1 VAVTGNA
8 RQRSALRLQTEMRD
22 PLARRL
28 QGFGTSVFAEMTAL
42 AVRTGAINLGQG
54 FPDTDGPP
62 AMLETAMEE
71 IRRGANQYPPIA
83 GVPELRQAVSRQRSA
98 RYGLDYDPEG
108 EIHVTVGAT
117 EAIAASLL
125 ALAEPG
131 DEVVVF
137 EPFYDSYAAV
147 IAMAGAVRRPVT
159 LRPQGLSGR
168 FTFDPDELRGAI
180 GPRTKLLLVN
190 SPHNPTGSVLTLEEL
205 ELIAELC
212 RDHDLVAITDEVYE
226 YLTYD
231 GAAHVPL
238 ATLPAMRERTVSISS
253 GGKTFSATGW
263 KVGWVMAPEPYV
275 RAVQTAKQFLTFA
288 VNAPYQRAV
297 AYALEHEL
305 RWVEGLRADL
315 EAKRDRLMEGLDAVG
330 LTVHRPA
337 GTYFVQADIT
347 PLGETDGAEFSRRLA
362 EEAGVVAIPSQ
373 VFYDDVDAGRRF
385 VRLAFCKQD
394 AVIDEAVARLS
405 RHGAQA
411 SGARAD

>member
-1 VAVTGNA
+1 
-8 RQRSALRLQTEMRD
+8 MKD

-28 QGFGTSVFAEMTAL
+28 QGFGTSVFSEMTAL

-71 IRRGANQYPPIA
+71 IRGGSNQYPPVA
-83 GVPELRQAVSRQRSA
+83 GVPELREAVARQRRE
-98 RYGLDYDPEG
+98 RYGLEYDPDG
-108 EIHVTVGAT
+108 EVHVTVGAT

-131 DEVVVF
+131 DEVAVF

-159 LRPQGLSGR
+159 LRPQGPGGR
-168 FTFDPDELRGAI
+168 FTFDPDELRAAI

-190 SPHNPTGSVLTLEEL
+190 SPHNPTGSVLNTEEL
-205 ELIAELC
+205 SLIAELC
-212 RDHDLVAITDEVYE
+212 REHDLVAITDEVYE

-231 GAAHVPL
+231 GSSHVPL
-238 ATLPAMRERTVSISS
+238 ATLPGMRERTVGISS

-263 KVGWVMAPEPYV
+263 KVGWVTAPEPYV

-288 VNAPYQRAV
+288 VNGPYQRAV

-315 EAKRDRLMEGLDAVG
+315 QAKRDRLMEGLAATG
-330 LTVHRPA
+330 LTVHRPT

-347 PLGETDGAEFSRRLA
+347 PLGATDGVEFSRRLA

-373 VFYDDVDAGRRF
+373 VFYDDVDEGRRF

-405 RHGAQA
+405 RHGAQP
-411 SGARAD
+411 SGVRGD

>member
-1 VAVTGNA
+1 
-8 RQRSALRLQTEMRD
+8 MKD

-28 QGFGTSVFAEMTAL
+28 QGFGTSVFSEMTAL

-71 IRRGANQYPPIA
+71 IRGGSNQYPPVA
-83 GVPELRQAVSRQRSA
+83 GVPELREAVARQRRE
-98 RYGLDYDPEG
+98 RYGLEYDPDG
-108 EIHVTVGAT
+108 EVHVTVGAT
-117 EAIAASLL
+117 EAIAASLF

-131 DEVVVF
+131 DEVAVF

-159 LRPQGLSGR
+159 LRPQGPGGR
-168 FTFDPDELRGAI
+168 FTFDPGELRAAI

-190 SPHNPTGSVLTLEEL
+190 SPHNPTGSVLNTEEL
-205 ELIAELC
+205 SLVAELC
-212 RDHDLVAITDEVYE
+212 REHDLVAITDEVYE

-231 GAAHVPL
+231 GSVHVPL
-238 ATLPAMRERTVSISS
+238 ATLPGMRERTVGISS

-263 KVGWVMAPEPYV
+263 KVGWVTAPEPYV

-315 EAKRDRLMEGLDAVG
+315 QAKRDRLIEGLAATG

-347 PLGETDGAEFSRRLA
+347 PLGATDGVEFSRRLA

-373 VFYDDVDAGRRF
+373 VFYDDVDEGRRF

-405 RHGAQA
+405 RHGAQP
-411 SGARAD
+411 SGVRGD